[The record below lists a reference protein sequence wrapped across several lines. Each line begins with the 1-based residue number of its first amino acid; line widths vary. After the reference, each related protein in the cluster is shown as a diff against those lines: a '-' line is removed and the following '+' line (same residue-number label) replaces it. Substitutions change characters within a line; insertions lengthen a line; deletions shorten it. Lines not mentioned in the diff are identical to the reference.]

1 MVVKF
6 KSNLK
11 MKEDSSE
18 SSGCDESDGEL
29 DRLQE
34 AVCGVALPE
43 KLPPPIKTKWV
54 KGLVC
59 LFSYLAS

>member
-1 MVVKF
+1 MVVIF

-18 SSGCDESDGEL
+18 SSESDGEL